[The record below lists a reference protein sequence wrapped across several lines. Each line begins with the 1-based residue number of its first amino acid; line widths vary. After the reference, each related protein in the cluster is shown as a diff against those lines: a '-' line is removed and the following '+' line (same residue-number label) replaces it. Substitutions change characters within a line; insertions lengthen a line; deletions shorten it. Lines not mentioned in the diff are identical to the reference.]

1 MSQQAERIGAESV
14 WLFDHFHTVPRPTD
28 EITFESFTS
37 LSALAALTD
46 RVRLGHIVIC
56 NGFRNPA
63 LTAKMASTLD
73 TISGGRFELG
83 IGAGAGTAHVACC
96 HAHDDLVGREVFG
109 VLVGLAGWGEDVPVA
124 QVGFVAFVGD
134 ITKQIGP

>member
-1 MSQQAERIGAESV
+1 MDRERRQPHACDALEHGP
-14 WLFDHFHTVPRPTD
+14 FDHYHAVVLDEGDAGCRPG
-28 EITFESFTS
+28 S
-37 LSALAALTD
+37 
-46 RVRLGHIVIC
+46 
-56 NGFRNPA
+56 
-63 LTAKMASTLD
+63 
-73 TISGGRFELG
+73 ELG